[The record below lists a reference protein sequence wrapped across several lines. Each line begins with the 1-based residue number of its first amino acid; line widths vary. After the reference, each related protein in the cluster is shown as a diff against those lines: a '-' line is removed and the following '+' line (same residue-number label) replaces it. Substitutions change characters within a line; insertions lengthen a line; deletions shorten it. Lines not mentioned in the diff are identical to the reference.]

1 MPTDLIDLAAP
12 VEKAFLVAVD
22 TGTDDGWTAEDSLAE
37 LANLATTAGAD
48 VVGAEWQ
55 NRRHVD
61 PNWYVGKGKAEEL
74 VAAKRETGFDVLVAD
89 DELSPAQQRAL
100 EELLNV
106 KVIDRSRLILDIFAL
121 HAQTHEGRLQVE
133 LAQLEYQLPR
143 LTRLWTHLSRT
154 GGGIGTRGPGESQ
167 LETDRRIIRT
177 RISKMKERVEQV
189 RQQRETAA
197 RGRDRRLWPTVGI
210 VGYTNAGKS
219 TLLNALVGS
228 EVAQAE
234 DKLFATLDPTSR
246 QVKLGDGQ
254 TAIVTDTVGFIHK
267 LPHQLVEAFRATLEE
282 VNRADVLVEVVDASD
297 AHFEE
302 HRATVQTVLDEL
314 GAGDK
319 PRLLAFNKADLL
331 DPAARD
337 GGRRRRP
344 AIAGAVF
351 VSALTGYGMETLR
364 AEIAALLAS
373 LWVDVDVALPYAA
386 GELLARVRERGTV
399 ELEYGERDVRVTGR
413 VAPALAGEL
422 EAAAA
427 RWAAATLEDD
437 AGRRSAPRD
446 DRHRCAPGGRAR
458 AADGGRPSS
467 GRSPRAGAAGAGARR
482 STLDGGAGP
491 LGAARGVAGRPA
503 DLPRTGDP
511 GRAADPPSRRRRREL
526 HGNVVTSDGVRHLR
540 FDWSLEHELFI
551 VGSTVGGCRHRCI
564 AWPASSRWGRGGGSR
579 SLADRR
585 RARARRPS
593 AWRVTRT
600 SAGGWHLVDV
610 ETRRGT
616 DDASSTTTASRSLPG
631 AGQLA
636 ARDRLIRAFVD
647 GLWTTARN
655 GAQLPA
661 KLVDKSVARPQDAS
675 AIVGLARRGPRPKAV
690 SRMQISGVDY
700 GPAVPSGVSV
710 SAAGTREP
718 RPR

>member
-1 MPTDLIDLAAP
+1 MPNHLIELATP

-22 TGTDDGWTAEDSLAE
+22 TGDEDGWTAEDSLAE

-74 VAAKRETGFDVLVAD
+74 VAARRETGFDVLVAD

-177 RISKMKERVEQV
+177 RIAKMKERVDQV

-228 EVAQAE
+228 DVAWAE

-267 LPHQLVEAFRATLEE
+267 LPHQLVDAFRATLEE

-297 AHFEE
+297 GHFEE

-319 PRLLAFNKADLL
+319 PRLLAFNKTDLL
-331 DPAARD
+331 EPAARD
-337 GGRRRRP
+337 AAFAVP
-344 AIAGAVF
+344 AIAGRVA
-351 VSALTGYGMETLR
+351 VSALTGFGMDTLR

-373 LWVDVDVALPYAA
+373 MWVEVDVALPYAA
-386 GELLARVRERGTV
+386 GELLARVRERGAV
-399 ELEYGERDVRVTGR
+399 ELEYRERDVRVTGR

-422 EAAAA
+422 DAVAD
-427 RWAAATLEDD
+427 RWAALLD
-437 AGRRSAPRD
+437 
-446 DRHRCAPGGRAR
+446 
-458 AADGGRPSS
+458 DGGPVE
-467 GRSPRAGAAGAGARR
+467 AGAAAER
-482 STLDGGAGP
+482 
-491 LGAARGVAGRPA
+491 
-503 DLPRTGDP
+503 
-511 GRAADPPSRRRRREL
+511 
-526 HGNVVTSDGVRHLR
+526 
-540 FDWSLEHELFI
+540 
-551 VGSTVGGCRHRCI
+551 
-564 AWPASSRWGRGGGSR
+564 
-579 SLADRR
+579 
-585 RARARRPS
+585 
-593 AWRVTRT
+593 
-600 SAGGWHLVDV
+600 
-610 ETRRGT
+610 
-616 DDASSTTTASRSLPG
+616 
-631 AGQLA
+631 
-636 ARDRLIRAFVD
+636 
-647 GLWTTARN
+647 
-655 GAQLPA
+655 
-661 KLVDKSVARPQDAS
+661 
-675 AIVGLARRGPRPKAV
+675 
-690 SRMQISGVDY
+690 
-700 GPAVPSGVSV
+700 
-710 SAAGTREP
+710 
-718 RPR
+718 

>member
-1 MPTDLIDLAAP
+1 MTRTFTFGPQMGYRLDWLPMTARHLIDVTPP
-12 VEKAFLVAVD
+12 VETAFLVAVD
-22 TGTDDGWTAEDSLAE
+22 TGSEDGWTAQDSLAE
-37 LANLATTAGAD
+37 LASLAVTAGAE

-61 PNWYVGKGKAEEL
+61 PNWYVGKGKAEDL
-74 VAAKRETGFDVLVAD
+74 AAAKRETGFEVLIAD

-143 LTRLWTHLSRT
+143 LTKLWTHLSRT

-210 VGYTNAGKS
+210 VGYTNSGKS
-219 TLLNALVGS
+219 TLLNVLVGS
-228 EVAQAE
+228 EVAKAE

-282 VNRADVLVEVVDASD
+282 VNRADVLVELIDASD
-297 AHFEE
+297 PHFAE

-331 DPAARD
+331 DAAARD
-337 GGRRRRP
+337 GATPAP

-351 VSALTGYGMETLR
+351 VSALTGYGMDTLR
-364 AEIAALLAS
+364 AEIAALLAT
-373 LWVDVDVALPYAA
+373 LWIDVDVALPYAA
-386 GELLARVRERGTV
+386 GELLARVRERGTI
-399 ELEYGERDVRVTGR
+399 ELEYRDRDVHITGR

-422 EAAAA
+422 VAAAE
-427 RWAAATLEDD
+427 RWAAA
-437 AGRRSAPRD
+437 
-446 DRHRCAPGGRAR
+446 
-458 AADGGRPSS
+458 
-467 GRSPRAGAAGAGARR
+467 
-482 STLDGGAGP
+482 
-491 LGAARGVAGRPA
+491 
-503 DLPRTGDP
+503 
-511 GRAADPPSRRRRREL
+511 
-526 HGNVVTSDGVRHLR
+526 
-540 FDWSLEHELFI
+540 
-551 VGSTVGGCRHRCI
+551 
-564 AWPASSRWGRGGGSR
+564 
-579 SLADRR
+579 
-585 RARARRPS
+585 
-593 AWRVTRT
+593 
-600 SAGGWHLVDV
+600 
-610 ETRRGT
+610 
-616 DDASSTTTASRSLPG
+616 
-631 AGQLA
+631 
-636 ARDRLIRAFVD
+636 
-647 GLWTTARN
+647 
-655 GAQLPA
+655 
-661 KLVDKSVARPQDAS
+661 
-675 AIVGLARRGPRPKAV
+675 
-690 SRMQISGVDY
+690 GVDE
-700 GPAVPSGVSV
+700 PAPVG
-710 SAAGTREP
+710 AEG
-718 RPR
+718 